1 VTEPFGAYIH
11 IPFCSRRCDYCAFA
25 TWTDRDHLMS
35 DYLDAVATAIT
46 RALGD
51 QSLPLVTSIFVG
63 GGTPSRVDP
72 VRLAE
77 VILLIPVIDGAE
89 ITIECNPESATA
101 AHFKAYAA
109 AGVNRI
115 SFGVQSMS
123 PRVLQALGRDHHPET
138 VVEAV
143 ALARSGGIERLNLDL
158 IYGGAGE
165 TLQDWEFTLEQVIDL
180 SPDHVSAYA
189 LTVEAGTPLADD
201 PSRHPDDD
209 DQADKYLLADSMLSS
224 AGFTNY
230 EISNWAK
237 PNNECAHNLL
247 YWRQGDYLGFGC
259 AAHSHRSG
267 RRWWNVRTPERYID
281 LIQSNDS
288 AEASAEDLD
297 PERRRIE
304 GLQLSLR
311 TREGVPADSLSTS
324 DRELLEPL
332 IVIDGENLV
341 LSTEGRLLANE
352 VAIRLR

>member
-1 VTEPFGAYIH
+1 
-11 IPFCSRRCDYCAFA
+11 
-25 TWTDRDHLMS
+25 M
-35 DYLDAVATAIT
+35 
-46 RALGD
+46 
-51 QSLPLVTSIFVG
+51 
-63 GGTPSRVDP
+63 
-72 VRLAE
+72 
-77 VILLIPVIDGAE
+77 
-89 ITIECNPESATA
+89 
-101 AHFKAYAA
+101 
-109 AGVNRI
+109 
-115 SFGVQSMS
+115 
-123 PRVLQALGRDHHPET
+123 
-138 VVEAV
+138 

-165 TLQDWEFTLEQVIDL
+165 TLQDWESTLEQIIDL

-209 DQADKYLLADSMLSS
+209 DQADKYLRADSMLSV

-237 PNNECAHNLL
+237 PDNECAHNLL

-288 AEASAEDLD
+288 VEASAEDLD

-311 TREGVPADSLSTS
+311 TREGVPADSLSIS

-332 IVIDGENLV
+332 IVVDGENLV

>member
-1 VTEPFGAYIH
+1 MTEPFGAYIH

-35 DYLDAVATAIT
+35 DYLDALATAIT
-46 RALGD
+46 RAIDD

-77 VILLIPVIDGAE
+77 VISLIPVAEGAE

-101 AHFKAYAA
+101 AHVEAYVA

-123 PRVLQALGRDHHPET
+123 PRVLESLGRDHHPET

-165 TLQDWEFTLEQVIDL
+165 TLQDWKSTLEQIIDL

-201 PSRHPDDD
+201 PSR
-209 DQADKYLLADSMLSS
+209 
-224 AGFTNY
+224 
-230 EISNWAK
+230 
-237 PNNECAHNLL
+237 
-247 YWRQGDYLGFGC
+247 
-259 AAHSHRSG
+259 RSG
-267 RRWWNVRTPERYID
+267 GQVFTRRFNALSGWIH
-281 LIQSNDS
+281 
-288 AEASAEDLD
+288 
-297 PERRRIE
+297 
-304 GLQLSLR
+304 QLRNL
-311 TREGVPADSLSTS
+311 
-324 DRELLEPL
+324 EL
-332 IVIDGENLV
+332 GQ
-341 LSTEGRLLANE
+341 T
-352 VAIRLR
+352 